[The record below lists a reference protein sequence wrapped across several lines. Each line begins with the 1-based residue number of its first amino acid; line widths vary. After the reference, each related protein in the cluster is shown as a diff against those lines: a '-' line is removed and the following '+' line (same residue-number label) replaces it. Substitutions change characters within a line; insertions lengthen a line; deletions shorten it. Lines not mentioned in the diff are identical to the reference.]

1 MDEHLRA
8 LNRAA
13 MPCFARY
20 PTLAS
25 VFIER
30 GKIWFGTAI
39 APVVGGRRTGNV
51 FRTRKMLKLARAAIG
66 ILTLTCGSALTQELS
81 PNGVKTLAPTG
92 AIKSTGTWNLGT
104 RAGDFIYVAGMRGID
119 PKTDTLVQG
128 EEARVRQAF
137 LNMKLVAESE
147 GATLRDAVRL
157 VVYVTDMF
165 RYRPIVNKIQ
175 TELWGQG
182 PYPPRTIVEV
192 DRLNQDDIVEIEGT
206 FYSKMT
212 GLTADQKEVLFR
224 EFMQWRA
231 RQKPGR

>member
-1 MDEHLRA
+1 
-8 LNRAA
+8 
-13 MPCFARY
+13 
-20 PTLAS
+20 
-25 VFIER
+25 
-30 GKIWFGTAI
+30 
-39 APVVGGRRTGNV
+39 
-51 FRTRKMLKLARAAIG
+51 MLKLARAAIG

-81 PNGVKTLAPTG
+81 PNGVKTLAPAG

-137 LNMKLVAESE
+137 MNMKLIAESE

-182 PYPPRTIVEV
+182 GPYPPRTIIEV
-192 DRLNQDDIVEIEGT
+192 HRLNQDDIVEIEGT
-206 FYSKMT
+206 FYAPGGKKAQSVP
-212 GLTADQKEVLFR
+212 ADNQAIMAPAKR
-224 EFMQWRA
+224 N
-231 RQKPGR
+231 